1 MNDEQIKHLIGDV
14 LALPRETEWVEFKV
28 NNADPQEIGEYLS
41 ALSNSAALHR
51 KESGYLVWG
60 IADGPGNHVVGTT
73 FHPHAEKV
81 GNENLEGWLTRL
93 LSPRA
98 NFQIYE
104 TAVDLKHVV
113 VICVQPAPG
122 QPVRFGGTEYIR
134 IGSYKKPLKDH
145 PGKEGAL
152 WATFTAVPFERG
164 VALTGATS
172 EQVLRLIDYP
182 SMFRLLNQGLPENRA
197 GIIAK
202 MVQEKVVLQKAPDRF
217 DVTNLGA
224 ILFATNLANFDR
236 LNRKSLRVIIY
247 KGVNRVETL
256 REQQDG
262 KGYAVG
268 FEGAI
273 RFISE
278 QLPQNEQI
286 GEALRKEMRMYP
298 ELAIR
303 ELVANALVHQ
313 DLNLTGTGPTVEI
326 FADRMEITNPGT
338 PLIDTLRFIDEPPQS
353 RNEGL
358 AGIMRRINICEERGS
373 GIDKVIWHV
382 ENFQLPA
389 PEFKTTHEHTRV
401 TLFAHRKLT
410 QMDKQDRI
418 RACYQ
423 HACLLHVSGGRMTN
437 ATLRQRFG
445 IADHNYATASR
456 IIGETVDQDL
466 VRPFDSVSKS
476 KKHIRI
482 AELSTVARQGG
493 MVLSQK
499 MF

>member
-1 MNDEQIKHLIGDV
+1 L
-14 LALPRETEWVEFKV
+14 
-28 NNADPQEIGEYLS
+28 GEYLS

-60 IADGPGNHVVGTT
+60 IADGPGNPVVGTT
-73 FHPHAEKV
+73 FRPHSSKV

-104 TAVDLKHVV
+104 TTVDQKVV
-113 VICVQPAPG
+113 VIICVQPAPG
-122 QPVRFGGTEYIR
+122 QPVRFSGTDYIR

-145 PGKEGAL
+145 AEKERAL
-152 WATFTAVPFERG
+152 WATLSTVPFERG
-164 VALTGATS
+164 IAMTGATS

-202 MVQEKVVLQKAPDRF
+202 MVQEKIVLQKASDRF

-224 ILFATNLANFDR
+224 ILFATNLAHFDR
-236 LNRKSLRVIIY
+236 LSRKSLRVIIY

-256 REQQDG
+256 REQQGG
-262 KGYAVG
+262 KGYATG

-273 RFISE
+273 RFINE

-286 GEALRKEMRMYP
+286 GEALRKEVRMYP

-303 ELVANALVHQ
+303 ELVANALIHQ
-313 DLNLTGTGPTVEI
+313 DFNLTGTGPMVEI
-326 FADRMEITNPGT
+326 FSDRMEITNPGT

-353 RNEGL
+353 RNEAL
-358 AGIMRRINICEERGS
+358 AGIMRRVNICEERGS
-373 GIDKVIWHV
+373 GIDKVIFNV
-382 ENFQLPA
+382 EIFQLPA
-389 PEFKTTHEHTRV
+389 PEFKTTQEHTKV
-401 TLFAHRKLT
+401 TLFSHRKLT
-410 QMDKQDRI
+410 QMDKDHRI

-423 HACLLHVSGGRMTN
+423 HACLLHVSGRRMTN
-437 ATLRQRFG
+437 ATLRKRFG
-445 IADHNYATASR
+445 IADQNYAIASR
-456 IIGETVDQDL
+456 IIGETVDGKL
-466 VRPFDSVSKS
+466 VRPFDPVSKS
-476 KKHIRI
+476 KKHISYVPFW
-482 AELSTVARQGG
+482 A
-493 MVLSQK
+493 
-499 MF
+499 